1 MGRLAGSTQGL
12 DGRATM
18 TSGISA
24 STAAYY
30 NSLSVSKGSD
40 WISSTATAMK
50 NSLHSAGILGA
61 LENSGNGVSI
71 SSFLSSS
78 ASFANNFATI
88 VQSNVTNS
96 GSLYASIASDNQ
108 KKAATKKMQ
117 DALDALSA
125 AQQQVKP
132 GTNLD
137 PVLYL
142 GNGVTVDTV
151 NNIMTRSDGTQWDI
165 TTGAQVFDSAS
176 IIEMGNGSY
185 LNTSTSILTLS
196 DGTKIDTVTGLQ
208 VV

>member
-1 MGRLAGSTQGL
+1 
-12 DGRATM
+12 M

-30 NSLSVSKGSD
+30 NSLSISKGSD
-40 WISSTATAMK
+40 WIASTVTAIK
-50 NSLHSAGILGA
+50 NSQSSGGIMGA
-61 LENSGNGVSI
+61 LENSRNGVSI

-78 ASFANNFATI
+78 TSFANNFATI
-88 VQSNVTNS
+88 AQGAVTGA

-108 KKAATKKMQ
+108 KKAAAQKTQ
-117 DALDALSA
+117 DALNALAA
-125 AQQQVKP
+125 AQQNVQP

-137 PVLYL
+137 PVIYL
-142 GNGVTVDTV
+142 GNGVTVDTTS
-151 NNIMTRSDGTQWDI
+151 NIMTMTNGTQWDI

-185 LNTSTSILTLS
+185 LNTSTNILTLS
-196 DGTKIDTVTGLQ
+196 NGTKIDTVTGLQ